1 MKSMEEWESFLDN
14 ASVGLHCV
22 DEEGIILWA
31 NQTEL
36 DFLGYTPED
45 YLGKFIGDFHVD
57 DPIISDILGRLTS
70 GATLNA
76 YPARLRAKDGSV
88 KYVIINSNVYR
99 EDGEFRHTR
108 CFTTGIAEGAW
119 KALRAAMLSE
129 DPSLPNLPM
138 TA

>member
-1 MKSMEEWESFLDN
+1 M
-14 ASVGLHCV
+14 GLHCV
-22 DEEGIILWA
+22 DSEGVILWA

-36 DFLGYTPED
+36 DFLGYAPEE

-57 DPIISDILGRLTS
+57 DPIINDILRRLTA

-99 EDGEFRHTR
+99 QDGEFYHTR
-108 CFTTGIAEGAW
+108 CFTTGVAEGAW
-119 KALRAAMLSE
+119 KALRTAVLSE
-129 DPSLPNLPM
+129 DPSLPNLPV